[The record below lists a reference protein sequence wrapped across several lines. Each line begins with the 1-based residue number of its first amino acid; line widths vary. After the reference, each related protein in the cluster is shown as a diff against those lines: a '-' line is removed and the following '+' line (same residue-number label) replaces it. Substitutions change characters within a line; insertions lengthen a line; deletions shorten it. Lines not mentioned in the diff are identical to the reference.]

1 MSASAE
7 MSEIIAH
14 TAEFQELTPKTT
26 SESPAP
32 LDHLHKVTVTIT
44 AELGRAQLP
53 LREVLRL
60 GPGSVLELDRDISQ
74 PVDLRINGV
83 LVARGEVV
91 VVQDRFA
98 VRIRQLV
105 QPTAS
110 DSN

>member
-1 MSASAE
+1 
-7 MSEIIAH
+7 
-14 TAEFQELTPKTT
+14 
-26 SESPAP
+26 
-32 LDHLHKVTVTIT
+32 
-44 AELGRAQLP
+44 LP

-98 VRIRQLV
+98 VRIRELV
-105 QPTAS
+105 QPTGS